1 MDFEMAEI
9 NSSEPGLQRFR
20 AKCALTYPTRYF
32 SPLEDEADL
41 VGNSLDHHSTDS
53 YLSSSPKSSSS
64 MRTKCLLNQWTLLMM
79 NHSFQNLIEIFR
91 IVRPHYP
98 PFPEPDRDLSDYETS
113 LSTRRSCRE
122 LIHNVSGVL
131 SKIDQ
136 LKGSKLSYAKQV
148 IWNAELIFGTTP
160 QQQALPVEDGFS
172 VSHFL
177 LNEHEMFSSFLWMA
191 FGELLGCNDP
201 KQMNQLKGF
210 AFDCLLEYLD
220 SKFSPISY
228 SGFRTCTKLPS
239 TKTKE
244 ILIADIID
252 EVEEWTQFVGLIPN
266 ELIEWDMS
274 HSLGKCTDFE
284 IEEYECGTEVARHIL
299 QELVDEVVLDLYSS
313 S

>member
-1 MDFEMAEI
+1 
-9 NSSEPGLQRFR
+9 
-20 AKCALTYPTRYF
+20 
-32 SPLEDEADL
+32 
-41 VGNSLDHHSTDS
+41 
-53 YLSSSPKSSSS
+53 
-64 MRTKCLLNQWTLLMM
+64 
-79 NHSFQNLIEIFR
+79 
-91 IVRPHYP
+91 
-98 PFPEPDRDLSDYETS
+98 
-113 LSTRRSCRE
+113 
-122 LIHNVSGVL
+122 
-131 SKIDQ
+131 
-136 LKGSKLSYAKQV
+136 
-148 IWNAELIFGTTP
+148 
-160 QQQALPVEDGFS
+160 
-172 VSHFL
+172 
-177 LNEHEMFSSFLWMA
+177 MFSSFLWMA

-220 SKFSPISY
+220 SKFSPISD

-239 TKTKE
+239 SMTKE

-252 EVEEWTQFVGLIPN
+252 EVEEWTQFVGLIPD